1 MAIDYNVFYTQK
13 KGAAY
18 KDEQVK
24 SYSHYK
30 EPVDHSP
37 GRLAGNS
44 RIWGDASLAV
54 QKQVIDKLIAAA
66 KAKGLNVRRTALLLA
81 TAKIE
86 SGFNPDAAA
95 GTTSASSLGQFVNK
109 TGNFYGLDNSN
120 RFDTNANVK
129 ALLEHFLDNEALA
142 KKRKKPDV
150 WCYKYHHDGPSGN
163 YGGEGLATGKFA
175 KLADLYENALDVGHA
190 LSIVDAA
197 GSPIADATIRVEQNG
212 KSKIMKSN
220 EHGLLPTFLASPD
233 FGPLTVFIQKT
244 TDEFKEL
251 GQLAIDKLNSSWTI
265 VAPKERV
272 PVKTHLHEDKAAAPQ
287 TPGMHE
293 VKKGQTLSSIAR
305 LYGTTYQVL
314 AKMNNIDKPYLLH
327 PHQMLKVPDTKG
339 KPAQAHAKPAHSAA
353 PTAAT
358 APAKPAG
365 SAGAAGTTH
374 PAASNKPASTPAQ
387 AKPEATKPASPPAAA
402 AATKP
407 VVKEDRSAESKHP
420 EATVSKPP
428 ASNRPAS
435 AIAYAMEHK
444 FKKSQGKCLRHVKR
458 ALLAA
463 GYFSKYPGVEHAKDF
478 GPTLKSV
485 GFENLLE
492 TKPGT
497 NINTAPHGS
506 VIIYK
511 PVEKQTKSDGKVI
524 SGHIEIKH
532 PDGYVSDFNGQSPCY
547 KTSATTL
554 VSPRHSTYEVTFKV
568 TGIWYKE

>member
-175 KLADLYENALDVGHA
+175 KLADLYEKALDVGHA

-272 PVKTHLHEDKAAAPQ
+272 PVKTHLHEDKAAAPK

-339 KPAQAHAKPAHSAA
+339 KPAQQHAKPAQPAA
-353 PTAAT
+353 PAAAAS
-358 APAKPAG
+358 APTKPAG
-365 SAGAAGTTH
+365 SAGATGGAQA
-374 PAASNKPASTPAQ
+374 AASNKPAT
-387 AKPEATKPASPPAAA
+387 PPAAA
-402 AATKP
+402 SPAATKP

-420 EATVSKPP
+420 EATVTKPA
-428 ASNRPAS
+428 ASSRIEI
-435 AIAYAMEHK
+435 AIAHAMKHK
-444 FKKSQGKCLRHVKR
+444 HPKSIHYCLMYVKR
-458 ALLAA
+458 ALVAA
-463 GYFSKYPGVEHAKDF
+463 GYFKYPSCEHAKDF
-478 GPTLKSV
+478 GPVLAKN
-485 GFENLLE
+485 GFKNLLE
-492 TKPGT
+492 TTPG
-497 NINTAPHGS
+497 INLKTAPYGS
-506 VIIYK
+506 IVIYAPI
-511 PVEKQTKSDGKVI
+511 EKQVTSAGKVI

-532 PDGYVSDFNGQSPCY
+532 AGGFVSDFNEIDPCY
-547 KTSATTL
+547 RTDYITM
-554 VSPRHSTYEVTFKV
+554 VSPVSGSYKVRFKV
-568 TGIWYKE
+568 TGIWYLE